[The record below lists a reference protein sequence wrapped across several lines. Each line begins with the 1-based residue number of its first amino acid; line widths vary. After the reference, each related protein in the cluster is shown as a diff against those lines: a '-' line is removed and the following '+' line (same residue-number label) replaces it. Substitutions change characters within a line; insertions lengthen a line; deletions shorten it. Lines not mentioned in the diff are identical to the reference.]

1 MNDFL
6 SRFYS
11 IFPGQIS
18 LLTWLDVGYNFSNS
32 TNVGSTDDVKRGQM
46 PDVEDELLAGLED
59 R

>member
-1 MNDFL
+1 MNDFV

-46 PDVEDELLAGLED
+46 PDVEDELLAGL
-59 R
+59 